1 MITNER
7 QYRITKR
14 EAYAFAKA
22 ITALLQQERD
32 ATPDDALFREGQ
44 IAAMRSQLADLQDEI
59 SAFEALK
66 SGSYPR
72 QTLDSID
79 QLPRALIEARIAAG
93 MTQSDLARRLGIHVQ
108 QIQRYEAG
116 NYASASLQRI
126 ADIAHAV
133 GMVTRIAVSTT
144 ANPRS

>member
-22 ITALLQQERD
+22 ITALLQQETD
-32 ATPDDALFREGQ
+32 ATPDDALFWEGQ

-59 SAFEALK
+59 SAYEALK
-66 SGSYPR
+66 SGGYPR

-79 QLPRALIEARIAAG
+79 QLPQALIEARIAAG

-116 NYASASLQRI
+116 NYGSASLQRI
-126 ADIAHAV
+126 TDVARAI
-133 GMVTRIAVSTT
+133 GMVTEIAITT
-144 ANPRS
+144 TPTPH